1 MTSNKASQLVDFID
15 SQAASSAAFSNT
27 MEVLLYQRDALIA
40 LLMWESCL
48 RGVDCGKLRLQD
60 SLHPSGSSAQLPL
73 PELLSAGSQL
83 SASHST

>member
-1 MTSNKASQLVDFID
+1 MPMTYNKASQLVDFID
-15 SQAASSAAFSNT
+15 SQAAASSNT

-60 SLHPSGSSAQLPL
+60 FFPPVAAQPSYPYQSLYQLV
-73 PELLSAGSQL
+73 
-83 SASHST
+83 AS